1 MLKKLKRKAAK
12 ALRDGRNKYLEH
24 ELRNC
29 GLNEAINFETSTIF
43 VAVPKTGTTS
53 IRDQTREQRRFLL
66 KRPHLNIREIRKGI
80 DFYFLS
86 QALDRNRSFPTDPAL
101 VPSTTEAL
109 DKAAAFYENAF
120 KFASVRNPWART
132 ASLFFR
138 SEGMKCSKNMDFSQF
153 CDELS
158 YASDTCTKPTRHA
171 NQVEWFTD
179 EHDNIAVDFI
189 MKLEDWTDAIER
201 IREMTNGR
209 VQLLDITARKNPASK
224 AKSYHDIYDDKSRK
238 TVARLF
244 EKDIDI
250 LKYTY

>member
-1 MLKKLKRKAAK
+1 MGATSIWI
-12 ALRDGRNKYLEH
+12 H

-138 SEGMKCSKNMDFSQF
+138 SEGMKCSKNMDFSHAK
-153 CDELS
+153 EMRLS
-158 YASDTCTKPTRHA
+158 IH
-171 NQVEWFTD
+171 
-179 EHDNIAVDFI
+179 
-189 MKLEDWTDAIER
+189 
-201 IREMTNGR
+201 
-209 VQLLDITARKNPASK
+209 ITTHLIGFFVKVLISPARRAF
-224 AKSYHDIYDDKSRK
+224 R
-238 TVARLF
+238 
-244 EKDIDI
+244 
-250 LKYTY
+250 